1 MVRVPQQVNKV
12 DCGVYVCMFIKE
24 LVRRCFEDMEMGV
37 HPSYG
42 GDRYRRDMRSV
53 ACQAGQRQ
61 LLENLRLKGVVL
73 PQQPQSDDDREEDV
87 IELDMDIET
96 KVKDLLASDN
106 MHGAQ
111 IENAFKDIEE
121 LKDQLFKW
129 GKSHD
134 ALSDTVSQLK
144 QGFAML
150 AARIGCDTQHLD
162 RSDEA
167 QGFVLPAG
175 GIPGAGVAT
184 AGGITVVGA
193 ATLGGMPGAGGSTAG
208 LLPGEEVAT
217 SGGIPGAGVATS
229 GMIPVA
235 GVSTAGFLPGA
246 GVVKTGGTPG
256 AGVATSGMIPGA
268 GVSTAGFRPGAGVS
282 AAGLL
287 PGAGAATCRGI
298 PGAEVARSGGI
309 PGAGVSPAGLFPGEG
324 VATASGILGAGVDTA
339 GGIPGAGVA
348 TSGGIPGAGV
358 SAAGLLPGAG
368 AATCSGIPGAEV
380 ARSGGIP
387 GAGVSPAVRLKGEG
401 VATASGILGAG
412 VATAGGIPGAGVAT
426 PVGITNAGVATSGG
440 IPGAGVATPVGITN
454 AGVATSGGI
463 PGAGVSAAGLLPG
476 AGAATCSG
484 IPGAEVARS
493 GGIPGAG
500 AAPAGLFPGAGVA
513 TAVLQPCAGVATA
526 CGNPG
531 AVVANE
537 GGIAGAE
544 VATAGGRNG
553 SANATAGFLQGAGVS
568 AARGMPVAGVA
579 PALVNT
585 AAGVATPGGLLGAPN
600 PTDPRETLQGHRP
613 AAMTGPN
620 YDEDVS
626 RAAGWH
632 LPHTSNV
639 PTATQEPVPNH
650 AIVAAPGGVPNVA
663 PSPTCSFTGVGA
675 QSHRGPAAS
684 ESMSR
689 LQSKGCKP
697 DIIKT
702 QYTGVTRLSTSNT
715 WTAKIVLQRK
725 TNSQTTISS
734 KFRSDVE
741 AARAYAAGW
750 HLVWGHDPSYKGNII
765 ELSAGDIA
773 KLQGCDARMCK
784 LMIEEKFWHR
794 WENWRPAWE
803 ECMVKLAA
811 KERKNALKQA
821 ELQQV
826 LASTEDRPGKKA
838 RTGDDP
844 QNDAAGSSA
853 GNGQEGMGTNV

>member
-12 DCGVYVCMFIKE
+12 DCSVYVCMFIKE

-42 GDRYRRDMRSV
+42 GDRYRQDMRSL

-61 LLENLRLKGVVL
+61 LLESLRLNGVVL
-73 PQQPQSDDDREEDV
+73 LQQPQSDDDREEDV

-121 LKDQLFKW
+121 LKDQVFKW

-134 ALSDTVSQLK
+134 ALLDTVSQLK

-184 AGGITVVGA
+184 AGGITAVSLA
-193 ATLGGMPGAGGSTAG
+193 KLGRMPGAGGSTAG

-246 GVVKTGGTPG
+246 GVVKTGGIPG

-268 GVSTAGFRPGAGVS
+268 GVSTAGFR
-282 AAGLL
+282 
-287 PGAGAATCRGI
+287 T
-298 PGAEVARSGGI
+298 
-309 PGAGVSPAGLFPGEG
+309 
-324 VATASGILGAGVDTA
+324 
-339 GGIPGAGVA
+339 
-348 TSGGIPGAGV
+348 GAGV

-387 GAGVSPAVRLKGEG
+387 GAGV
-401 VATASGILGAG
+401 
-412 VATAGGIPGAGVAT
+412 ATAGGIPG
-426 PVGITNAGVATSGG
+426 AGVATSGG
-440 IPGAGVATPVGITN
+440 IPGAGVAT
-454 AGVATSGGI
+454 SGGI
-463 PGAGVSAAGLLPG
+463 PGAGVATSGRIAGACASTAGLLPG
-476 AGAATCSG
+476 AGVVTCSG
-484 IPGAEVARS
+484 IPGADVSRS
-493 GGIPGAG
+493 AGISGAG
-500 AAPAGLFPGAGVA
+500 VSPPGLFPGAGVA
-513 TAVLQPCAGVATA
+513 TASGIQGAGDASAGGISGAGVATAGLQPCAGVATA
-526 CGNPG
+526 CDNPG
-531 AVVANE
+531 ALVANE

-544 VATAGGRNG
+544 VATAGGSNG
-553 SANATAGFLQGAGVS
+553 AANATAGFLQGAGVL
-568 AARGMPVAGVA
+568 AARGMLVAGVA
-579 PALVNT
+579 PALGKT
-585 AAGVATPGGLLGAPN
+585 AAGVATPGGFLGAPN
-600 PTDPRETLQGHRP
+600 PTDPRDTLQGHRP
-613 AAMTGPN
+613 SAMTGPN
-620 YDEDVS
+620 YDEAVS
-626 RAAGWH
+626 RAAAWQ
-632 LPHTSNV
+632 LRHTSTV

-663 PSPTCSFTGVGA
+663 PSPTCSFTGLGA

-689 LQSKGCKP
+689 LQSKGVKP

-715 WTAKIVLQRK
+715 WTAKILLQRK

-741 AARAYAAGW
+741 AARAYAVGW
-750 HLVWGHDPSYKGNII
+750 HLVWGHDPSYKGKMI

-773 KLQGCDARMCK
+773 KLKGCDARMCK

-826 LASTEDRPGKKA
+826 LASAEDRPSKKA
-838 RTGDDP
+838 RPGDGP